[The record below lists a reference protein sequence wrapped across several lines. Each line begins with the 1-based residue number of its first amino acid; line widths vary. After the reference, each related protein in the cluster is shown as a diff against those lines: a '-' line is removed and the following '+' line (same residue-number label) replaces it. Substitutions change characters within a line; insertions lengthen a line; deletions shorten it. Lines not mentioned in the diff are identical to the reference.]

1 MTNEMKNSNQLDTS
15 ALKEFRERAGL
26 SKEQFI
32 GLFQDRCQQ
41 NGVSTL
47 RAPTL
52 YEKMNRKHEGKTK
65 QVHINIFAEILDVSP
80 EMITNGPKPNVMS
93 IRCLK
98 QESGQNLCMMAYLS
112 ASLHCEMSDEAEA
125 KLHIIIDETTGP
137 GSEALKTIIV
147 GLETLINDY
156 RRLISRDLEYN
167 SITDDQFKADLI
179 NRRSRLPSN
188 GSFMLIVL
196 SIGEALIALSKV
208 GIGLWAKPQTKLLPY
223 CKNFTADSL
232 TIKVDILP
240 EVNEGL
246 DGYRE
251 VIRPSSGWMELG
263 DQYPAFEKAVASMI
277 AADVAADVDDQY
289 LKWRMENPAEALAR
303 EQEQELS
310 TPDEYF
316 AEQAEAEWKTLPE
329 EVKSEQAKALA
340 EDYSWFNERKT
351 TEGDE

>member
-240 EVNEGL
+240 EANEGL

-263 DQYPAFEKAVASMI
+263 DQYPAFEKALAGPI
-277 AADVAADVDDQY
+277 ATDVDNQISQWIEE
-289 LKWRMENPAEALAR
+289 KPSENFAMEQDIERNM
-303 EQEQELS
+303 
-310 TPDEYF
+310 PDEEL
-316 AEQAEAEWKTLPE
+316 AKLAEAEWSMLPKEVQE
-329 EVKSEQAKALA
+329 EQEEEMDLARFYNRSNEEKA
-340 EDYSWFNERKT
+340 T
-351 TEGDE
+351 GGDE

>member
-52 YEKMNRKHEGKTK
+52 YEKMNPKHEGKTK
-65 QVHINIFAEILDVSP
+65 QVHINVFAEVLDVSP
-80 EMITNGPKPNVMS
+80 QMITKGPKPNVMS
-93 IRCLK
+93 IRCLR

-196 SIGEALIALSKV
+196 SIGEALNDLSKI

-223 CKNFTADSL
+223 CQNFTADSL
-232 TIKVDILP
+232 TLKVDIIP
-240 EVNEGL
+240 EANEGL
-246 DGYRE
+246 DAYRE

-263 DQYPAFEKAVASMI
+263 DQYPAFEKALAGPI
-277 AADVAADVDDQY
+277 ATDVDDQY
-289 LKWRMENPAEALAR
+289 LKWFAENPAEALAW
-303 EQEQELS
+303 EQEQERNM
-310 TPDEYF
+310 PDEYY
-316 AEQAEAEWKTLPE
+316 AEHAEAEWNMLPE
-329 EVKSEQAKALA
+329 EVKAEQKKALA
-340 EDYSWFNERKT
+340 ETYSRSNEEKAT
-351 TEGDE
+351 GGDE